1 MLEAKLAEAS
11 VLKKLLDAIKEL
23 VTDANFEC
31 SEEGITL
38 QAMDNSHVALVAVK
52 LVQNGFKK
60 YRCDRP
66 MPLGVN
72 VGSLTKVLKCAKDD
86 DVCTL
91 RAADEADV
99 LNLVYEAKNSDRI
112 SSYDLKLMDIDA
124 ETLGIPKTSYEAR
137 IVLSSAEF
145 TRIVRDLSL
154 LGDSVRIEVSKEGV
168 RFASDG
174 EAANGN
180 VLLKGQGPIGK
191 VERGPQGDDSDEED
205 GDAVKKEKKDDGEEG
220 DEEEEEVDKEEE
232 GEKEKDK
239 KKKDKAKVKK
249 EKVDD
254 GDVEMDEEEYQP
266 DEDGEEEKDED
277 EDEDEDEDGESK
289 KRKKKSNSSPRSA
302 KKAKTASS
310 SKSKKGKSKAN
321 DGEEDE
327 DEAVIIQMNSHVS
340 LTFSLKY
347 LVNFSKSSNLVKRVE
362 LYMSNDVPLL
372 VSYDFG
378 QGYIRYYL
386 APKIGDD

>member
-86 DVCTL
+86 DICTL

-168 RFASDG
+168 RFSSDG

-191 VERGPQGDDSDEED
+191 VERGPQGDDSDEDED
-205 GDAVKKEKKDDGEEG
+205 GDEVKKEKKNGGEEDEDEEDDGE
-220 DEEEEEVDKEEE
+220 DEEEDKRT
-232 GEKEKDK
+232 
-239 KKKDKAKVKK
+239 KDKAKVKK
-249 EKVDD
+249 EKTDD
-254 GDVEMDEEEYQP
+254 GDVEMEEDEG
-266 DEDGEEEKDED
+266 EDGEEEKED
-277 EDEDEDEDGESK
+277 DEDGDGDGK
-289 KRKKKSNSSPRSA
+289 KRKKKSKSSPKAA

-310 SKSKKGKSKAN
+310 SKSKKGKSKAD
-321 DGEEDE
+321 DGDDDN